1 MDTLQERM
9 EFLYSLSEKRISEV
23 ELSSVGVV
31 LRDALGEL
39 VATGRTVS
47 MEGVKG
53 APDWYVF
60 ETECW
65 NLFEKLR
72 SFLQQNRQLRGRNE
86 LLDVL
91 ASVAADRQFGK
102 VRQNLVLMLAEFGK
116 DSYASVIGKLLYDNE
131 VFGHAIKALIR
142 GKIKGYSSEVS
153 DILNRTKLG
162 WIRSAAKKYL
172 SSVGQQVA

>member
-9 EFLYSLSEKRISEV
+9 EFLYSLSEKRFSEV
-23 ELSSVGVV
+23 ELSVVGKV

-39 VATGRTVS
+39 VATGQAVS
-47 MEGVKG
+47 MEGVRG

-65 NLFEKLR
+65 NLFEKIR
-72 SFLQQNRQLRGRNE
+72 SFLRQNRQLRGQNE

-91 ASVAADRQFGK
+91 ASIAADRQFGK
-102 VRQNLVLMLAEFGK
+102 GRQNLVLMLAEFGK
-116 DSYASVIGKLLYDNE
+116 DSYASVIGKLLSDNE
-131 VFGHAIKALIR
+131 VLGHAIKALIR
-142 GKIKGYSSEVS
+142 GKIQGYSSDVS
-153 DILNRTKLG
+153 EILNQTKIG

-172 SSVGQQVA
+172 SSVGQVA